1 MNISGV
7 QLLEFV
13 RLAIARD
20 LAGTRLPHD
29 GDILQA
35 LETMLVQY
43 EPTLLY
49 WQLSIRGAGAGLA
62 VRLGQAVV
70 GAS

>member
-1 MNISGV
+1 MSGV

-35 LETMLVQY
+35 PLETMLVQY

-49 WQLSIRGAGAGLA
+49 WQFSIRGAGAGLA